1 MGRSLATYMSKA
13 KVTWLGLRAFPGVQG
28 GVETHAENL
37 CPLLVG
43 AGYEVEVITRSPY
56 HRSEMTSGWRGVSF
70 RKIWAPKNRQLE
82 TVLHTFLG
90 VLYAGLV
97 SRPDILHIH
106 CIGPALW
113 VPIAKLMGLK
123 VVVTHHGPDYDREK
137 WGGIGK
143 LVLKVGE
150 RLGML
155 FADARIVISKVIDEL
170 VLGKY
175 NKKSFL
181 IPNGVTMPPSV
192 ISDDSLNQFDLDAGR
207 YVIFVSRLV
216 PEKRHLDLISA
227 FSKATMQGW
236 KLVIVGAADHQDSY
250 SLEVQQVVDATPNVV
265 AAGFQSGKALRELYA
280 NAGLFVLPSAHEGL
294 PIALLEALSYG
305 LPVLASD
312 IPANIAVGL
321 PAANYFRLGDTD
333 DLALKL
339 TEVSRGD
346 DFYFKG
352 DAARNFVSLNFD
364 WSTVASK
371 TAAVYKGLLPK

>member
-1 MGRSLATYMSKA
+1 MYMPKA
-13 KVTWLGLRAFPGVQG
+13 KITWLGLRAFPGVQG

-56 HRSEMTSGWRGVSF
+56 HRSEFASGWKGVSF

-82 TVLHTFLG
+82 TLLHTFLG
-90 VLYAGLV
+90 VLYAGLI

-106 CIGPALW
+106 CVGPALL
-113 VPIAKLMGLK
+113 VPIAKLMGLR

-137 WGGIGK
+137 WGGFGK
-143 LVLKVGE
+143 LALKVGE

-155 FADARIVISKVIDEL
+155 FSDARIVISKVIDEL
-170 VLGKY
+170 VLNKY
-175 NKKSFL
+175 NRESYL
-181 IPNGVTMPPSV
+181 IPNGVTMPPV
-192 ISDDSLNQFDLDAGR
+192 VNTTDALDQFGLEAGR
-207 YVIFVSRLV
+207 YIIFVGRLV

-227 FSKATMQGW
+227 FSKAGAKGW

-250 SLEVQQVVDATPNVV
+250 ALEVQEVVETTPNVV
-265 AAGFQSGKALRELYA
+265 AAGFQSGTSLRELYG

-312 IPANIAVGL
+312 IPANVAVGL
-321 PAANYFRLGDTD
+321 PGANYFKLGDTD
-333 DLALKL
+333 DLAKKMRAI
-339 TEVSRGD
+339 TAGESPAFSGD
-346 DFYFKG
+346 I
-352 DAARNFVSLNFD
+352 ARNFVCLNFD
-364 WSTVASK
+364 WASVASK
-371 TAAVYKGLLPK
+371 TVAVYKGLLNV